1 MHRII
6 IVSMEYFSLFDLS
19 VQLEV
24 DKKELRARYLDLSRR
39 FHPDYFATASAEAQ
53 QEALDATAQLNKA
66 FKTLSNR
73 EETIRYVLQQK
84 SLLADEEKYSLS
96 PDFLMEMLEI
106 NEAVADL
113 AFDPDPQRR
122 AEIASQIKN
131 WEHEIYEPVASIVAN
146 YQEGVTTEK
155 ELLQVKDY
163 YFRKKYLE
171 RLQQQLMGIS

>member
-1 MHRII
+1 
-6 IVSMEYFSLFDLS
+6 MEYFSLFSLP

-24 DKKELRARYLDLSRR
+24 DKKALRASYLELSRKY
-39 FHPDYFATASAEAQ
+39 HPDYFATAGADAQ

-73 EETIRYVLQQK
+73 EETIRYVLQEK
-84 SLLADEEKYSLS
+84 GLLVDDEKYNLS

-106 NEAVADL
+106 NESIADL
-113 AFDPDPQRR
+113 SFDPDPEKK
-122 AEIASQIKN
+122 AELVTTLKN
-131 WEHEIYEPVASIVAN
+131 LEDEIYEPVANIVAN
-146 YQEGVTTEK
+146 YQEGVTSKE

-171 RLQQQLMGIS
+171 RLQRQLMGIS